1 MIGGGRRSMKI
12 GKKAM
17 GPGEAAKAAHE
28 ALRET
33 PDARPGKQRRPDPG
47 DEFADIWAH
56 AVIAHRHL
64 RVATWA
70 LGAFVLLLLF
80 IVFRLSNVQAPKP
93 IVIRVDDVGRA
104 EALAYEAVE
113 AAPTPTDPAAK
124 YFLNQFLADYYGRE
138 RATVAT
144 AWPRALRFLQT
155 DLSRAAFDAHAD
167 TIAALTAGRPEGG
180 FEKRVEAVVLRILP
194 TEQPPW
200 QASADFDV
208 VQFLPGVAPERQ
220 RWTASLQFIFLD
232 EIPGELLAVN
242 PLGLIVT
249 YIHADPAAAF

>member
-1 MIGGGRRSMKI
+1 M
-12 GKKAM
+12 GKSDKPLA
-17 GPGEAAKAAHE
+17 PGEAALAVHE
-28 ALRET
+28 QMRGT
-33 PDARPGKQRRPDPG
+33 PAARPGKKPKPDPG
-47 DEFADIWAH
+47 EEFADIWAH

-80 IVFRLSNVQAPKP
+80 IVFRFSNVEAPKP
-93 IVIRVDDVGRA
+93 IVIRVDDIGRA

-113 AAPTPTDPAAK
+113 AAPTPTDPATK
-124 YFLNQFLADYYGRE
+124 YFLNQFLSDYYGRQ
-138 RATVAT
+138 RATVET

-155 DLSRAAFDAHAD
+155 SLSRAAFEAQSD
-167 TIAALTAGRPEGG
+167 TIAAMAAGRASGG
-180 FEKRVEAVVLRILP
+180 FEKSVENVVLRILP
-194 TEQPPW
+194 SEEPPW

-208 VQFLPGVAPERQ
+208 LILIPGRDPQRE

-232 EIPGELLAVN
+232 QIPSNLLPVN

-249 YIHADPAAAF
+249 YIDADRAAAF